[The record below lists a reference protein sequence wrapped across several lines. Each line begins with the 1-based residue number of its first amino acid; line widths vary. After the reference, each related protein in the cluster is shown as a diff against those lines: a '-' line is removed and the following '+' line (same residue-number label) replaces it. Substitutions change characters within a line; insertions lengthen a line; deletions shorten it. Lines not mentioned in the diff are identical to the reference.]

1 MSEINEQQVPVPII
15 KGFLGSG
22 KTTLLNH
29 ILQDDG
35 GGCSWSRS
43 ISNHRVDHH
52 LKLAVLVNE
61 FGSLNI
67 DAQLLV
73 SQDDEVVELS
83 NGCICCQNSLLTGEQ
98 KIKFIRKRDV
108 TQGEDKSRIRTT
120 PLPQI
125 MAIARNLALSLDHK
139 RQGLIIVGQVH
150 LSQSIFYRFSE

>member
-22 KTTLLNH
+22 KTTLLNQ

-120 PLPQI
+120 P
-125 MAIARNLALSLDHK
+125 RENLDK
-139 RQGLIIVGQVH
+139 VGQTS
-150 LSQSIFYRFSE
+150 LLQGFSRDDFSVSEDKIPPFQQ